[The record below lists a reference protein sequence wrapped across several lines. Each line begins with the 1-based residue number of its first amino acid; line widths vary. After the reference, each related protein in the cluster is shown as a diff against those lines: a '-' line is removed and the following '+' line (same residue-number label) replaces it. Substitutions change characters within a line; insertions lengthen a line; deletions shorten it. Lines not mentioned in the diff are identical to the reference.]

1 MYCFKTLYPF
11 KDLFDDILETICENI
26 RMQRIDKF
34 LNIFI
39 NSFSEANF
47 NDDLLKTIDLDFTYG
62 LDREI

>member
-1 MYCFKTLYPF
+1 
-11 KDLFDDILETICENI
+11 
-26 RMQRIDKF
+26 MQRIDKF